1 MSDGNATP
9 EDIRQMVQKTLNI
22 TINQNPEE
30 IDQLARQIKETIQ
43 SLTEIDTILAQ
54 TEGDL
59 AMAETLKRRWIFYIT
74 IIILIAKNL
83 TMDMSSQT
91 KSKT

>member
-59 AMAETLKRRWIFYIT
+59 AMAETLKRR
-74 IIILIAKNL
+74 
-83 TMDMSSQT
+83 
-91 KSKT
+91 

>member
-59 AMAETLKRRWIFYIT
+59 AMVETLKRR
-74 IIILIAKNL
+74 
-83 TMDMSSQT
+83 
-91 KSKT
+91 